1 MRRAFAFLGFATVFG
16 ATLASFIT
24 VPNGAL
30 RASVGPSEA
39 VFLIPAA
46 DGYGVADCLSGQ
58 NPECGTVVA
67 NAWCEAQGFARAQ
80 AFGPARPETTP
91 ARSRP
96 ATPPRWSGTR
106 RDRPPSPA

>member
-1 MRRAFAFLGFATVFG
+1 MRRAFAFLGFASVFG
-16 ATLASFIT
+16 AAVASFIT

-46 DGYGVADCLSGQ
+46 DGYGVADCLSGVNQ
-58 NPECGTVVA
+58 ECGTVVA

-80 AFGPARPETTP
+80 AFGPARPEDHTGSIEAASMVDET
-91 ARSRP
+91 ARP
-96 ATPPRWSGTR
+96 TAITCVN
-106 RDRPPSPA
+106 

>member
-16 ATLASFIT
+16 AALASFIT

-46 DGYGVADCLSGQ
+46 EGYGVADCLSGQ

-80 AFGPARPETTP
+80 AFGPARAEDHTGSIETVDAAESP
-91 ARSRP
+91 ARP
-96 ATPPRWSGTR
+96 TAITCVN
-106 RDRPPSPA
+106 